1 MSQRDLPMG
10 VLNGKFDENGNA
22 LPFFGNTVIAHIA
35 HTLLYPR
42 LCDFYTQ
49 LAQSALTNKLYS
61 LLPPQSYHIT
71 LFDGACKKSDE
82 GWYWPADLPISTSLQ
97 TCTEFM
103 ARKIKENTITS
114 PELTFSVHAYKPLVN
129 TLAIIVQPTGD
140 TVEQVQVL
148 RDKLSSAMGIRRR
161 NHQEYVYHITLG
173 YLLRTPS
180 PTEQQRL
187 SILLSQFISELTVE
201 ESMLTLANA
210 ELCQYE
216 NITAFS
222 PILYF

>member
-1 MSQRDLPMG
+1 MSQRDLPAG

-22 LPFFGNTVIAHIA
+22 LPFFGNTVIAHIS

-42 LCDFYTQ
+42 LCDFYTR
-49 LAQSALTNKLYS
+49 LAQSALTNNLYS

-71 LFDGACKKSDE
+71 LFDGACKKSEE
-82 GWYWPADLPISTSLQ
+82 GWYWPADLPISASLQ

-114 PELTFSVHAYKPLVN
+114 PELTFSVNAYKPLVN
-129 TLAIIVQPTGD
+129 TFAIIVQPTGD

-148 RDKLSSAMGIRRR
+148 RDNLSSAMGIRRR

-180 PTEQQRL
+180 GAEQQ
-187 SILLSQFISELTVE
+187 LLATLLEQFVSELSE
-201 ESMLTLANA
+201 EEKMISLGKA

-222 PILYF
+222 PIMYF